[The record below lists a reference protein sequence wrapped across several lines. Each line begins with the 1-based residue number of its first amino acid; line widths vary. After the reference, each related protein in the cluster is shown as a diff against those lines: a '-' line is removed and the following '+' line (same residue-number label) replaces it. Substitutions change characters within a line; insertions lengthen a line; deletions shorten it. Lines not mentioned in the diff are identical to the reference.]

1 MLELYR
7 AVWRV
12 SGREQLALIVLA
24 AMVAALAS
32 LPLRFQQLAINGLVE
47 HPELSALVWNCVG
60 FVVAILFSAGLKF
73 VLGLRLAVVGE
84 RVVRLIRERLYA
96 NLVAEAAREPA
107 TAGQRG
113 RILAMLNAEAEMVG
127 SFAGAAIANPLL
139 QAGTLISVITFI
151 AASQPLLGIVAIAV
165 VLPQA
170 VIVMALQ
177 RRINER
183 VRIRVQSLRDA
194 SDRIAS
200 GDLARI
206 DEKVLAEFQNVF
218 TTRLAIFKLKLSSK
232 FALGALA
239 AAGKVAILFLGGWF
253 VLDGRTD
260 VGTVVA
266 SLTGLARIDGP
277 WRDLVAFYRTASTVR
292 VKYAMLLPAV
302 ARRG

>member
-107 TAGQRG
+107 TASQRG

-206 DEKVLAEFQNVF
+206 DEKVLADFQNVF

>member
-277 WRDLVAFYRTASTVR
+277 WRDLAAFYRTASTVR

>member
-206 DEKVLAEFQNVF
+206 DEKVLADFQNVF

-277 WRDLVAFYRTASTVR
+277 WRDLAAFYRTASTVR